1 MFKKITATTAAIL
14 TLFVLSISYTA
25 EEAPVVISVPEG
37 SPPSDAIV
45 LFGGTSL
52 DQWEQPD
59 GSSPAWIV
67 SNGTM
72 TVNKGSI
79 KTKREFGDLQ
89 IHVEFCSP
97 APAKGEGQDRGNS
110 GVYIQGNYEV
120 QVLDSYENETYFDGQ
135 CGAIYQIAPPLVNAC
150 RPPGIWHSYEI
161 IFRSPHLDS
170 AGKVVKKANITVL
183 HNGVLVQDHVEVEP
197 TGGRMGSTEN
207 PKGPIVLQDHNHP
220 VKYRNVWVR
229 EL

>member
-1 MFKKITATTAAIL
+1 MFKKIAATTAAIL

-37 SPPSDAIV
+37 SPPGDAIV

-59 GSSPAWIV
+59 GSPPAWIV

-97 APAKGEGQDRGNS
+97 APAKGEGQ
-110 GVYIQGNYEV
+110 
-120 QVLDSYENETYFDGQ
+120 
-135 CGAIYQIAPPLVNAC
+135 
-150 RPPGIWHSYEI
+150 
-161 IFRSPHLDS
+161 
-170 AGKVVKKANITVL
+170 
-183 HNGVLVQDHVEVEP
+183 
-197 TGGRMGSTEN
+197 
-207 PKGPIVLQDHNHP
+207 
-220 VKYRNVWVR
+220 
-229 EL
+229 